1 MYLKYACE
9 RTQIMQKRSMLVAMV
24 LGTLVAALG
33 QLPAAHAQASKA
45 QAEKKEAVVI
55 QLTQKRVVSGPQ
67 GERLEDINS
76 VKPGDVIEYRATYTN
91 VSKLPVQGLVA
102 KLPVPEGLE
111 YLPKSAKPYTPAL
124 QMAARDGQFGVEPL
138 QRKTA
143 DGSVQLLPY
152 NEYRTMRWNI
162 GQLNAGASVAVSA
175 RARVEGAVPAPVTA
189 SPVASTPRSLES
201 SRP

>member
-1 MYLKYACE
+1 MN
-9 RTQIMQKRSMLVAMV
+9 KRSMLAAVFV
-24 LGTLVAALG
+24 GTLVAALG
-33 QLPAAHAQASKA
+33 QFSVAQAQPAKA
-45 QAEKKEAVVI
+45 TADKKEAVII
-55 QLTQKRVVSGPQ
+55 QLTQKKVVSGPQ
-67 GERLEDINS
+67 GEKLEEAAS

-91 VSKLPVQGLVA
+91 VSKQAVQGLVA

-111 YLPKSAKPYTPAL
+111 YLPKSAKPFNATL

-138 QRKTA
+138 QRKAA

-162 GQLNAGASVAVSA
+162 GQLNAGASVVVSA
-175 RARVEGAVPAPVTA
+175 RAKVESAATTAVAPSKTGAGSKAA
-189 SPVASTPRSLES
+189 EL

>member
-1 MYLKYACE
+1 
-9 RTQIMQKRSMLVAMV
+9 MQRRAMLVAVV
-24 LGTLVAALG
+24 LGTLVAAMG
-33 QLPAAHAQASKA
+33 QLPAAHAQAAKA
-45 QAEKKEAVVI
+45 TADKKEAVVI

-67 GERLEDINS
+67 GERLEDMNS

-111 YLPKSAKPYTPAL
+111 YLPKSAKPYNATL
-124 QMAARDGQFGVEPL
+124 QMAGRDGQFGVEPL
-138 QRKTA
+138 QRKAA
-143 DGSVQLLPY
+143 DGTVQPLPY

-162 GQLNAGASVAVSA
+162 GQLNAGASVVVSA
-175 RARVEGAVPAPVTA
+175 RAKVEGATPPSVTA
-189 SPVASTPRSLES
+189 TPAASNPRTLES